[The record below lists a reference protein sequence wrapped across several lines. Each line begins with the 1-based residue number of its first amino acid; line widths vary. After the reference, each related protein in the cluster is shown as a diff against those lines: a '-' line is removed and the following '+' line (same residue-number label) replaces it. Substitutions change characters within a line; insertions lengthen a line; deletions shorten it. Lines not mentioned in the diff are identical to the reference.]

1 MERVFGAEVS
11 QTSYISSMS
20 NRILLSAMSLENVYH
35 LISPLSWDG
44 NGGGI
49 VDDKSTASI
58 GDAGDAGNI
67 RPNLFRLRARSW
79 SCFPLREI
87 A

>member
-44 NGGGI
+44 NGGHGGI

-58 GDAGDAGNI
+58 GDAG
-67 RPNLFRLRARSW
+67 RA
-79 SCFPLREI
+79 
-87 A
+87 